1 MFTTFIETLSWGIA
15 GASSAVIISAIL
27 ELDKKIVR
35 NIIVCAFISGCVR
48 GYTGKSIV
56 ELLIDC

>member
-1 MFTTFIETLSWGIA
+1 MFTIFIETLSWGVV

-27 ELDKKIVR
+27 DLDKKMLR
-35 NIIVCAFISGCVR
+35 DIIIFAFISGCVR

-56 ELLIDC
+56 ELLIDY